1 MMSSLLLPL
10 LARRIL
16 PIARS
21 RRLLSTGYSRR
32 RPARCML
39 KKLATLAKYVD
50 TEGALEEAEG
60 AGAGAGAEA
69 GPTDEEGASPPED

>member
-1 MMSSLLLPL
+1 
-10 LARRIL
+10 
-16 PIARS
+16 
-21 RRLLSTGYSRR
+21 
-32 RPARCML
+32 ML